1 MSAVAGPPQPYFEN
15 RFTRRFGQVHP
26 LAGAGLAFAG
36 MTPDLAIAVS
46 QAGGIGALGVGF
58 MPPEELRSKI
68 RAIRAAT
75 AAPFNINF
83 ITCFDNDRQIRVC
96 AEERVPIAS
105 FHWGHPSA
113 QHLRILRDAGVS
125 IWEQVGTV
133 EAGKIAAADGVE
145 VVIAQG
151 WEAGGHNYGGLGT
164 LALTPAMV
172 DAIGRRTIVLAA
184 GGITDGRGVAAAL
197 MLGADGIWIG
207 TRLVASEE
215 AHVHP
220 FHHQA
225 LLKATGIDTV
235 RSSIFG
241 PEMPAFNPMRLLRN
255 RVVAEYT
262 DRLDEVPTERSH
274 LPVIGE
280 TILHGTVHMKR
291 KFDVMLPVP
300 QTTGDFEEMPWL
312 AGQGVGLIQEILPA
326 GTIVSKLMADAAR
339 VIRQQ
344 MQQMTTS

>member
-1 MSAVAGPPQPYFEN
+1 MSAVAGPLQACFAN
-15 RFTRRFGQVHP
+15 RFTQRFGQVHP

-46 QAGGIGALGVGF
+46 RAGGIGALGVGF
-58 MPPEELRSKI
+58 MPPEELRVKI
-68 RAIRAAT
+68 HAIRAAT
-75 AAPFNINF
+75 DAPFNINF
-83 ITCFDNDRQIRVC
+83 ITCFENDHQIRVC

-113 QHLRILRDAGVS
+113 EHLRILRDAGVS
-125 IWEQVGTV
+125 VWEQVGTV
-133 EAGKIAAADGVE
+133 DAGKIAAGDGVE

-164 LALTPAMV
+164 VALTPAMV
-172 DAIGRRTIVLAA
+172 DAIGHRTMVLAA
-184 GGITDGRGVAAAL
+184 GGIADARGVAAAL
-197 MLGADGIWIG
+197 MLGADGVWMG
-207 TRLVASEE
+207 TRFVASKE

-255 RVVAEYT
+255 RVVDEYT

-280 TILHGTVHMKR
+280 TILHGRAHVKR

-300 QTTGDFEEMPWL
+300 ETTGDFDEMPWL
-312 AGQGVGLIQEILPA
+312 AGQGVGLIREILPA
-326 GTIVSKLMADAAR
+326 GTIVSNLMAEAAR
-339 VIRQQ
+339 VIRQHAQ
-344 MQQMTTS
+344 RMAPP